1 MQGNTEITVA
11 APINQIPLFVK
22 QGSIIPMRNYASSI
36 EKGNNEVLTLHIYP
50 GADGSFNLIEDDGT
64 SNDYLKNIYTST
76 IIEQKNSLG
85 TVTVKINPAE
95 GSFKGMKTAR
105 KWVLHI
111 HADRKPKLVKVNNR
125 SVKFSYNNQS
135 KTAAIETALLPV
147 SKSTLVEISY
157 SGN

>member
-1 MQGNTEITVA
+1 
-11 APINQIPLFVK
+11 
-22 QGSIIPMRNYASSI
+22 
-36 EKGNNEVLTLHIYP
+36 
-50 GADGSFNLIEDDGT
+50 
-64 SNDYLKNIYTST
+64 
-76 IIEQKNSLG
+76 
-85 TVTVKINPAE
+85 
-95 GSFKGMKTAR
+95 MKTAR